1 MCGMC
6 GLWGETAHW
15 SAAGAAPPGV
25 AMPVGQEARARAR
38 RLQQQSLDRVCRAFG
53 ASVADWNGTS
63 WVVTS
68 AHGASELAGSLPE
81 LWRAVGTLSTR
92 PIDPFDAVLL
102 DALEARAATGHRSGV
117 S

>member
-1 MCGMC
+1 MCGLC

-25 AMPVGQEARARAR
+25 AKPVGHEARARAR

-63 WVVTS
+63 WIVTS
-68 AHGASELAGSLPE
+68 AHGASEVVGSLPE
-81 LWRAVGTLSTR
+81 LWRVVGALSKR
-92 PIDPFDAVLL
+92 PIDPFDVALL
-102 DALEARAATGHRSGV
+102 DALEARAATVHQSGA

>member
-1 MCGMC
+1 MC

-15 SAAGAAPPGV
+15 SAAGAAPSGV
-25 AMPVGQEARARAR
+25 AKSVGHEARARAR

-81 LWRAVGTLSTR
+81 LWRVVGTLSKR
-92 PIDPFDAVLL
+92 PIDPFDSVLL